1 MLPEVKEEH
10 VAELP
15 LYADGKPGE
24 LWVLR
29 KADGSISLVSSDYQ
43 PDHRKWP
50 GKVKGWPVPSLEY
63 RRERWELVRKH
74 EAGGVQ
80 LYISMLDEL
89 EKKPGL
95 RANED
100 WEVAKEYDRE
110 SIKGFS
116 GPDDPKYREKLRKE
130 YTEGLERSKRLLT
143 DVMRAK
149 P

>member
-1 MLPEVKEEH
+1 
-10 VAELP
+10 
-15 LYADGKPGE
+15 
-24 LWVLR
+24 
-29 KADGSISLVSSDYQ
+29 
-43 PDHRKWP
+43 
-50 GKVKGWPVPSLEY
+50 
-63 RRERWELVRKH
+63 
-74 EAGGVQ
+74 
-80 LYISMLDEL
+80 MLDEL